1 MPALNV
7 EFTETELDALRAI
20 ATERGVTLKALV
32 REATA
37 ADIERHRALKE
48 GAQVF
53 RALFERHAEEFATAF
68 PDDERLPDTGST
80 RVA

>member
-7 EFTETELDALRAI
+7 EFSEAELEALRAI

-32 REATA
+32 REATT

-53 RALFERHAEEFATAF
+53 RTFFERHAEEFAAAF
-68 PDDERLPDTGST
+68 PDDEQQLPGTGT
-80 RVA
+80 QAA

>member
-7 EFTETELDALRAI
+7 EFTETELEALRAI

-32 REATA
+32 REATT

-48 GAQVF
+48 GADVF
-53 RALFERHAEEFATAF
+53 RRFFNQHEEEFAAAF
-68 PDDERLPDTGST
+68 PDDEPQHDGRT
-80 RVA
+80 RAA